1 MILNDWFQ
9 YSDRNKPIYNPTNG
23 AMITVDSFW
32 QHGEG
37 EFNSPDWRKEEWLI
51 RCALIPVEQLD
62 VAAIEI
68 VSPHYLTFE
77 TGWSSGDEFSFGDYS
92 EYGNIQLYSLVS
104 IIKHPVSQKLVVDL
118 SREFIVYH
126 ALEKRNQTQYFHPLD
141 NIVVGEINIDSHAI
155 YDPTPRVNIH
165 RDYLRDFL
173 SAMKMGLLISVV
185 ADRFANAST
194 EEALEL
200 EKFEDSQIDEFT
212 WLSTSIHTPEFTH
225 HGCFRGRSILRR
237 NFIIVPYDEPKF
249 ERSPWYYFGE
259 QVAEESVLP
268 SFIVND
274 EGRRQAL
281 PQNTYLENYIQNGIG
296 SFGYLWFRPEVLQKY
311 LQVPGYSVF
320 FHMRNWGVAF
330 VPGNRGTID
339 VGINSQ
345 GLINAFAPDIADL
358 PSSEQSYWASY
369 SSLPSGE
376 ICEEM
381 FETRM
386 QQNPPHSPGVVEL
399 IRDVRTQLS
408 SVFKNK
414 FSVDL
419 FKNVE
424 PNEQELCRLSIGPIL
439 GQYTEVTELSKIL
452 YGWIIETMQI
462 TPLRNAV
469 SALGGTADEKLRQI
483 KLLEKSLIAKSLD
496 ESKARSVTAPLAG
509 LNDLRIG
516 AAHIGSLELE
526 PIFQLMG
533 ASSTP
538 ESPRAAW
545 HLCVD
550 SITLCLNTI
559 SATLET

>member
-1 MILNDWFQ
+1 
-9 YSDRNKPIYNPTNG
+9 
-23 AMITVDSFW
+23 MITVDRFW
-32 QHGEG
+32 QHEEG

-51 RCALIPVEQLD
+51 HCALIPVEQID
-62 VAAIEI
+62 AAAIEI
-68 VSPHYLTFE
+68 ASPDYLTFE

-92 EYGNIQLYSLVS
+92 EYGNIELYSLVS
-104 IIKHPVSQKLVVDL
+104 AIKHPVSQELIVDL

-126 ALEKRNQTQYFHPLD
+126 SLEKRNQTQYFHPLD
-141 NIVVGEINIDSHAI
+141 NIVVAEINIDSHSI
-155 YDPTPRVNIH
+155 YDPTPKVNVH

-173 SAMKMGLLISVV
+173 AVMKMGLLISVV

-200 EKFEDSQIDEFT
+200 EVVEDSQIDQFT
-212 WLSTSIHTPEFTH
+212 RLSTSIHTPEFTH
-225 HGCFRGRSILRR
+225 HECFRGRSILRQ
-237 NFIIVPYDEPKF
+237 NFIIAPYDKPKF
-249 ERSPWYYFGE
+249 ERSPWYYFGK
-259 QVAEESVLP
+259 QVAEGSAMP

-274 EGRRQAL
+274 EGRRQTL

-296 SFGYLWFRPEVLQKY
+296 SFGYLWFRSEVLQKY
-311 LQVPGYSVF
+311 LQVPGYSVS
-320 FHMRNWGVAF
+320 FHMRNWGVAS

-358 PSSEQSYWASY
+358 PFLEQSYWASY

-399 IRDVRTQLS
+399 IRDARTRLS
-408 SVFKNK
+408 SVFKDK

-419 FKNVE
+419 FKDME
-424 PNEQELCRLSIGPIL
+424 PSQQELCRLSIGPIL

-452 YGWIIETMQI
+452 YEWSIETMQI
-462 TPLRNAV
+462 TPLRKAV
-469 SALGGTADEKLRQI
+469 SALGGTVDEKLRQI
-483 KLLEKSLIAKSLD
+483 KLLKVSLIAKGLD
-496 ESKARSVTAPLAG
+496 ENKARSITAPLAG
-509 LNDLRIG
+509 LYDLRIG
-516 AAHIGSLELE
+516 AAHIGSFELE
-526 PIFQLMG
+526 PIFQLMS

-538 ESPRAAW
+538 KSPRAAW